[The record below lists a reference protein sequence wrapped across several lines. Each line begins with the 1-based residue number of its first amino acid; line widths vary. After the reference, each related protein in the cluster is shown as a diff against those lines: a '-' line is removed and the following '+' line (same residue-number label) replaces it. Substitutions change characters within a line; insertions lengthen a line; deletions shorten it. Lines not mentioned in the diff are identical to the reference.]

1 MQVKQVD
8 PFEINVDE
16 MNERRENVNT
26 SELEA
31 SVAEQ
36 GVIEPPIVRVRDEDA
51 AVPYSVI
58 VGQRRTLAAQ
68 AVGLDTIP
76 VVVRDIDDGDA
87 LLSSITENVDAFR
100 ESVSKKDRALAI
112 KRLKEIN
119 RWNNRQAADALG
131 VSANTVKKW
140 LELTDEMWEGTAV
153 DPSVKKEEETND
165 IGGLSKKVDKTNE
178 EIPMTIRQMAGD
190 SDEAEKLLEKAVVE
204 NDLNRNEVIE
214 AKKKAKAGKNP
225 EVAIQEVAQ
234 DKKEQ
239 VSTTQKVKIETT
251 LTNDIAVAIKSFAK
265 DHGMTTNDVAEQAI
279 EEYLTEKGEL

>member
-68 AVGLDTIP
+68 AVGLGTIP

-100 ESVSKKDRALAI
+100 ENVSKKDRALAI
-112 KRLKEIN
+112 ERLKEIN
-119 RWNNRQAADALG
+119 GWTNQDVADSIG
-131 VSANTVKKW
+131 VSRPTIDKW
-140 LELTDEMWEGTAV
+140 LEFTNPVWEGTAV
-153 DPSVKKEEETND
+153 DPNVSENEDGNENVPISEKIDE
-165 IGGLSKKVDKTNE
+165 TNE
-178 EIPMTIRQMAGD
+178 EIPAEIRRMAD
-190 SDEAEKLLEKAVVE
+190 SSDEAEKLLEKAVVE

-279 EEYLTEKGEL
+279 EEYLTGKGEL

>member
-1 MQVKQVD
+1 MRVEQVD
-8 PFEINVDE
+8 PYDINVDE

-26 SELEA
+26 SELET

-100 ESVSKKDRALAI
+100 ESVSKKDRALAVE
-112 KRLKEIN
+112 RLKEIN
-119 RWNNRQAADALG
+119 GWNNQDVADALG
-131 VSANTVKKW
+131 PSVETIGNW
-140 LELTDEMWEGTAV
+140 LEFLNPVWEGTAV
-153 DPSVKKEEETND
+153 DPEVSEDKGGGD
-165 IGGLSKKVDKTNE
+165 IATISEKIDKTNE
-178 EIPMTIRQMAGD
+178 EIPMTIRQMAGG
-190 SDEAEKLLEKAVVE
+190 SDDPEQLLEQAIVE

-214 AKKKAKAGKNP
+214 AKKKVKAGKAP
-225 EVAIQEVAQ
+225 EVAIQQVAQ

-251 LTNDIAVAIKSFAK
+251 LTNDTAVAIKSFAK

>member
-51 AVPYSVI
+51 SVPYSVI

-100 ESVSKKDRALAI
+100 ESVSKKDRALAV
-112 KRLKEIN
+112 KELEKIN
-119 RWNNRQAADALG
+119 SWNHRQVADALG
-131 VSANTVKKW
+131 VSAGTVKKW
-140 LELTDEMWEGTAV
+140 LEPTKEMWEGTAV
-153 DPSVKKEEETND
+153 DPSVKKETETNENER
-165 IGGLSKKVDKTNE
+165 LSKKIDKTNE
-178 EIPMTIRQMAGD
+178 EIPANIRRMADD
-190 SDEAEKLLEKAVVE
+190 SDEAEKLLEKAIVE
-204 NDLNRNEVIE
+204 NDLKRQEVIE
-214 AKKKAKAGKNP
+214 AKKKAQAGKDP

-234 DKKEQ
+234 EKEQQ
-239 VSTTQKVKIETT
+239 VSTTQKVEIRTT
-251 LTNDIAVAIKSFAK
+251 LTNGTAVAIKSFAK

-279 EEYLTEKGEL
+279 EQYLTEKGEL

>member
-51 AVPYSVI
+51 TVPYSVI

-131 VSANTVKKW
+131 VARETVKKW

-153 DPSVKKEEETND
+153 DPSVKKEEETGEID
-165 IGGLSKKVDKTNE
+165 RLSKKIDKINE
-178 EIPMTIRQMAGD
+178 EIPANIRRMAD
-190 SDEAEKLLEKAVVE
+190 SSDEAEQLLETAIVE
-204 NDLNRNEVIE
+204 NDLKRQEIIE
-214 AKKKAKAGKNP
+214 AKKKADAGKDP

-239 VSTTQKVKIETT
+239 VSTTQKVEVRTT
-251 LTNDIAVAIKSFAK
+251 LTNDTAVAIKSFAK